1 MTEPQIWTLIAVFAS
16 IMLGVQQWSF
26 SSLRREMAAGFAR
39 QDLRSDALDAK
50 IDDRF
55 ATLDAK
61 IDDRFATLDAKID
74 HTRAS
79 LEVKIDLNLELVDAR
94 FSDVGH
100 RLAALESDLT
110 LIKGHLIRQHSA

>member
-1 MTEPQIWTLIAVFAS
+1 LTEPQIWTLIAVFAS

-39 QDLRSDALDAK
+39 QDLHSDALDAK
-50 IDDRF
+50 IDDTR
-55 ATLDAK
+55 
-61 IDDRFATLDAKID
+61 ATLDAKID

-79 LEVKIDLNLELVDAR
+79 LEAKTDLNLELMDAR
-94 FSDVGH
+94 FNDVGH
-100 RLAALESDLT
+100 RLAALESDMT